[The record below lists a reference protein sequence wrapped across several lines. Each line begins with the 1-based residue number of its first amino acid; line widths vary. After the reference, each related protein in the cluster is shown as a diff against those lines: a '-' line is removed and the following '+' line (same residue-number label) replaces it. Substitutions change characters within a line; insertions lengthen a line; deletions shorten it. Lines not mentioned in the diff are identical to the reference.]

1 MSRRATFWLWALMLL
16 AGVAR
21 SQALIVFGS
30 DESDNLLAPLD
41 GAPWKYVAR
50 LDQNNASGVYLGN
63 GFLLTA
69 NHVNVPATALING
82 GTYLIDTAY
91 APLQIDGADIK
102 LLRILGDPQ
111 LAALSLIQPG
121 ATGLNK
127 ASTIIGWGVG
137 KGFTVINQG
146 WNWSDDSSRA
156 QRWGTNTTLPDY
168 FVSNNQ
174 SYLLTT
180 FDRLQGSEE
189 AAVTLG
195 DSGSALFQKFG
206 SKWELAAITSS
217 VETGG
222 QSLYDHDPLRL
233 LDQPDHNFFIPI
245 ALHRDSILAAT
256 TTPPVIPEPSSTLF
270 LLLGTLG
277 LWTVRRHRG

>member
-1 MSRRATFWLWALMLL
+1 MLL

-21 SQALIVFGS
+21 SQAVIVFGS
-30 DESDNLLAPLD
+30 TESDNLIAPLN

-50 LDQNNASGVYLGN
+50 LDENNASGVYLGN

-69 NHVNVPATALING
+69 NHVSVPATALING
-82 GTYLIDTAY
+82 GTYLIDSSY
-91 APLQIDGADIK
+91 APFQIGGADIK

-111 LAALSLIQPG
+111 LAPLSLIEPG

-137 KGFTVINQG
+137 KGSEVANQG
-146 WNWSDDSSRA
+146 WNWSDNSSRA
-156 QRWGTNTTLPDY
+156 ERWGSNTTLSDY
-168 FVSNNQ
+168 YVSNNQ
-174 SYLLTT
+174 SYLLTS
-180 FDRLQGSEE
+180 FDRFQGNEE
-189 AAVTLG
+189 AAVTIG

-206 SKWELAAITSS
+206 TQWELAGITSS

-222 QSLYDHDPLRL
+222 QSLYDHDPLKL

-245 ALHRDSILAAT
+245 ALYRDSILAAT
-256 TTPPVIPEPSSTLF
+256 AAPLSIPEPSSRF
-270 LLLGTLG
+270 LLLFGSLG
-277 LWTVRRHRG
+277 LWFATARRRPLTRNLS